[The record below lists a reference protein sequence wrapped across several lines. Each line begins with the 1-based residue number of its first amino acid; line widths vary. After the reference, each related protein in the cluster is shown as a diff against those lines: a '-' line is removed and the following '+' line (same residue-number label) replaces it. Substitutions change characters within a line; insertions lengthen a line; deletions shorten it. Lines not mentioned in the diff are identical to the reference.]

1 MYGSK
6 EGLAMYKYALLIF
19 ICFIVSALVG
29 LLYNARPKAD
39 KLTLYTFLISFLLML
54 GFNTYLTALPIVVYN
69 MNSILNIRIFT
80 FPIEDIGYLVAVV
93 LLLPALY
100 NRLCDE
106 QRTTKKL
113 SKS

>member
-1 MYGSK
+1 MLRYS
-6 EGLAMYKYALLIF
+6 LLIL
-19 ICFIVSALVG
+19 ICLVVSALVG
-29 LLYNARPKAD
+29 LLYNVKLKAD
-39 KLTLYTFLISFLLML
+39 KVTLYTFAVSFILML

-69 MNSILNIRIFT
+69 MNSILNIRIIT

-100 NRLCDE
+100 NKLCDE
-106 QRTTKKL
+106 QRRDKKI

>member
-1 MYGSK
+1 MLRYS
-6 EGLAMYKYALLIF
+6 LLIL
-19 ICFIVSALVG
+19 ICLVVSALVG
-29 LLYNARPKAD
+29 LLYNVKLKAD
-39 KLTLYTFLISFLLML
+39 KVTLYTFVVSFILML

-69 MNSILNIRIFT
+69 MNSILNIRIIT

-100 NRLCDE
+100 NKLCDE
-106 QRTTKKL
+106 QRRDNKI

>member
-1 MYGSK
+1 MLSYS
-6 EGLAMYKYALLIF
+6 LLIL
-19 ICFIVSALVG
+19 ICLVVSTLVG
-29 LLYNARPKAD
+29 LLYNVKIKAD
-39 KLTLYTFLISFLLML
+39 KLTLYTFIVSFMLML

-69 MNSILNIRIFT
+69 MNSILNIRIIT

-100 NRLCDE
+100 NKLCDE
-106 QRTTKKL
+106 QRRDKKP

>member
-1 MYGSK
+1 M
-6 EGLAMYKYALLIF
+6 LKYSLLIM
-19 ICFIVSALVG
+19 ICFVVSALVAI
-29 LLYNARPKAD
+29 LYNAVPKPD
-39 KLTLYTFLISFLLML
+39 KVTLYTFIVSFLLML

-69 MNSILNIRIFT
+69 MNSILNIRIIT

-100 NRLCDE
+100 NKLCDE
-106 QRTTKKL
+106 HRRDKKT